1 MKLIELNIKL
11 KDLEQQID
19 NNIEML
25 NRFENSN
32 MYSPD
37 LLNKVCAKLS
47 ILNIQK
53 QQVLGELNNLELELS
68 N

>member
-19 NNIEML
+19 NSIEML

-32 MYSPD
+32 MYAPD